1 MVGHSRGCGHYS
13 SGFGFFFDFMDVAER
28 ITTLTSA
35 LSALQ
40 ILCRKAATIQQHLKQ
55 PLLILRRPLALLVL
69 SMVWGQTVFES
80 S

>member
-1 MVGHSRGCGHYS
+1 
-13 SGFGFFFDFMDVAER
+13 MDVAER

>member
-1 MVGHSRGCGHYS
+1 MGHSRGCGHYC
-13 SGFGFFFDFMDVAER
+13 SGFGFCFDFLDVAER

>member
-1 MVGHSRGCGHYS
+1 MGHVRGCGHNS
-13 SGFGFFFDFMDVAER
+13 SDFGIYFGFMDVAER